1 VVKITKKI
9 AAAQEN
15 DFEGEEFKTLT
26 AQEAGVLKQ
35 KLPLLSVWKVV
46 AYQVLVGAVLV
57 ALTAWIT
64 GSKSVAI
71 SAGYGAL
78 AVIVPAAVFAR
89 GMSRRVTSV
98 NAGAAVF
105 GFLFWELIKI
115 ALTVAMLVAANWWVK
130 DLSWLAMLVG
140 LVVTMKVYWIAL
152 GFNSVFYSKIKLT

>member
-1 VVKITKKI
+1 MTKNIVV
-9 AAAQEN
+9 APEN
-15 DFEGEEFKTLT
+15 DFDGDGEDFKTLT
-26 AQEAGVLKQ
+26 PQEAGLLKQ
-35 KLPLLSVWKVV
+35 KMPLLSVWKVV
-46 AYQVLVGAVLV
+46 GYQILVGAVV
-57 ALTAWIT
+57 VVLTAWIT
-64 GSKSVAI
+64 GSYSVAL

-89 GMSRRVTSV
+89 GMSRRVDAV

-152 GFNSVFYSKIKLT
+152 GFNSVFYSKTKLA

>member
-1 VVKITKKI
+1 MTKNIVV
-9 AAAQEN
+9 APEN
-15 DFEGEEFKTLT
+15 DFDGDGEDFKTLT
-26 AQEAGVLKQ
+26 PQEAGLLKQ
-35 KLPLLSVWKVV
+35 KMPLLSVWKVV
-46 AYQVLVGAVLV
+46 GYQILVGAVLV
-57 ALTAWIT
+57 VLTAWIT
-64 GSKSVAI
+64 GSYSVAL

-78 AVIVPAAVFAR
+78 AVILPAAVFAR
-89 GMSRRVTSV
+89 GMSRRVDAV

-152 GFNSVFYSKIKLT
+152 GFNSVFYSKTKLA